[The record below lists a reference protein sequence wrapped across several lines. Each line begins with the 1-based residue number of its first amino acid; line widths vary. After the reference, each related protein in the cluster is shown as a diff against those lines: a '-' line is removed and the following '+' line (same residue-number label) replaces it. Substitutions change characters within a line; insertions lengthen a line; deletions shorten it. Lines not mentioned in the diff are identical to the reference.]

1 MSKKPSPALKE
12 LTLCV
17 DGEHKGDLKESA
29 KVFIEDAKKREREKK
44 KFHVKKKKG
53 DSKKKVSGMLEQPA
67 EQGARVHCRMRRR
80 MLLAQ

>member
-12 LTLCV
+12 LTLRV

-44 KFHVKKKKG
+44 FHVKKKKG
-53 DSKKKVSGMLEQPA
+53 DSTKKVSGMLEQPA